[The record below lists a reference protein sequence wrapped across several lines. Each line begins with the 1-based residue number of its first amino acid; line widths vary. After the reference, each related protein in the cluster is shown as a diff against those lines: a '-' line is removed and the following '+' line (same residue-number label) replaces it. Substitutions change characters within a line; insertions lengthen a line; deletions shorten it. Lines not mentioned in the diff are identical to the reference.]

1 MTKYLLIIV
10 FLLLSAC
17 SGDPYEKY
25 LGLWERQK
33 DSGRDEI
40 MEIKKDGETF
50 LMTGNVLGTRSAI
63 SGKIKLSKPVVL
75 KKSEGQ
81 LSVATAFGS
90 FPFGLSENEDI
101 LRLENKSF
109 KKIDIDRLNEIKAKI
124 EQKNIERKKNI
135 EICNKEKATYKI
147 DSKKIAET
155 YKNDWQMKA
164 VKSKELMDKH
174 FKKIKSL
181 PDCSGLSW

>member
-17 SGDPYEKY
+17 SDDPYEKY

-33 DSGRDEI
+33 DSGRDEV

-50 LMTGNVLGTRSAI
+50 LMTDNVFGTKSAF

-81 LSVATAFGS
+81 LSVVTPFGG
-90 FPFGLSENEDI
+90 FPFGLSENENI
-101 LRLENKSF
+101 LRLEKRSF
-109 KKIDIDRLNEIKAKI
+109 KKIDNDRLNKIKAKI
-124 EQKNIERKKNI
+124 EQKNIVRKKNI
-135 EICNKEKATYKI
+135 EICNKEKAAYKI
-147 DSKKIAET
+147 DRQKVADT
-155 YKNDWQMKA
+155 YKDDWQMKA

-174 FKKIKSL
+174 FEKIKSL
-181 PDCSGLSW
+181 PDCSAW